1 MILHRKRLDR
11 RTLNEMTRIEKKTML
26 ERLPSRPYIPERIV
40 VNRVQPLRI
49 CPQAP
54 GLSHLLFADDTL
66 LFFKAN
72 QEQAEEV
79 LQILDTFAMATGQL
93 INRAKCSVM
102 FGDSCP
108 EERKIA
114 IRAALQV
121 REDAFEDK
129 YLGLPTPA
137 GRMHRGR
144 FQNLQGKL
152 TKRILQWDDGLLS
165 SAAKEILIK
174 AVGQS
179 IPTYL
184 MGVFKLPFSPG
195 KTYIAIRL
203 AQRAGHRMAL
213 VPSGR
218 QCGGALLLL
227 RCPVATALRKAMEDP
242 WPIPA
247 LEEVKN
253 TGSEWLLQLLM
264 EHEEPVRAM
273 ILMTFWRIWHVRN
286 EIVHLKPAPSIES
299 SKRFLCSYIDSILSI
314 KEDPYAD
321 VVKGKMVVQAH
332 GWRKSK
338 EHTQENKRDAKVQ
351 SKWQL
356 PSPGWVKLNVDGS
369 FMQQDGDGAAGMVLR
384 DDRGEIIF
392 SSCRYLSTCSS
403 ALEAELAATME
414 GIALAKQWSNA
425 PLIVETDASEVI
437 RLDERSIEASEIWRS
452 GKRGVRVF
460 STIVLENFHLL
471 VAAASRPGQF

>member
-1 MILHRKRLDR
+1 MQIQLYFQKLFTVDPSLNADPIIQLIEPKVGDEINGKLCADFSDKEIADALFQIGPLKAPGKDGFPARFLQRNWLQLKEEVMEGVKEFFRSGVMPPGVNETVIVLIPKEKDPERSFCAYKLDLSKAYDRVDWGFLERMLQKIGCNHCVYAHKPLGCHICSLRMIL
-11 RTLNEMTRIEKKTML
+11 
-26 ERLPSRPYIPERIV
+26 
-40 VNRVQPLRI
+40 
-49 CPQAP
+49 C
-54 GLSHLLFADDTL
+54 F
-66 LFFKAN
+66 FFKAN

-108 EERKIA
+108 EERKIVV
-114 IRAALQV
+114 RAALQV

-184 MGVFKLPFSPG
+184 MGVFKLPFAVCDDLTRMIRNYWWGSKKG
-195 KTYIAIRL
+195 KRKTRWKAWEDITKPKSRGGLGFRDFRL
-203 AQRAGHRMAL
+203 FNQAMLARQAWRLMTQPDSLCARVLKAKYYPRGELRDTRAGHRMAL

-227 RCPVATALRKAMEDP
+227 RCPVATALWKAMDDS

-247 LEEVKN
+247 LEEVRN

-264 EHEEPVRAM
+264 EH
-273 ILMTFWRIWHVRN
+273 
-286 EIVHLKPAPSIES
+286 
-299 SKRFLCSYIDSILSI
+299 
-314 KEDPYAD
+314 
-321 VVKGKMVVQAH
+321 
-332 GWRKSK
+332 
-338 EHTQENKRDAKVQ
+338 
-351 SKWQL
+351 
-356 PSPGWVKLNVDGS
+356 
-369 FMQQDGDGAAGMVLR
+369 
-384 DDRGEIIF
+384 
-392 SSCRYLSTCSS
+392 
-403 ALEAELAATME
+403 
-414 GIALAKQWSNA
+414 
-425 PLIVETDASEVI
+425 
-437 RLDERSIEASEIWRS
+437 
-452 GKRGVRVF
+452 
-460 STIVLENFHLL
+460 
-471 VAAASRPGQF
+471 